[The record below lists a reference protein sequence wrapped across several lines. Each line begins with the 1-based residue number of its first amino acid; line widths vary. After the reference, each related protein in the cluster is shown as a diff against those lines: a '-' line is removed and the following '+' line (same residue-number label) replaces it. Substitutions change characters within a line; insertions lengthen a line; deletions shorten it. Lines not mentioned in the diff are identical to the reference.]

1 MHTFIE
7 CLPWFLGRLL
17 GWNVCFVHQQVK
29 LICMFF
35 QLYKIIAVNGVRHN
49 YTHFFVLVFFV
60 TFKRGQCLLFA
71 EPLALFAKI
80 RNIWFL
86 QRIQMSIMPVF
97 LFWLTIV
104 LCIQNVLCSMLASV
118 IQEFLGSNLSVIG
131 DVRVFTNFPL
141 V

>member
-1 MHTFIE
+1 MFAMLLRKTLRMKRMF
-7 CLPWFLGRLL
+7 CPSTGRP
-17 GWNVCFVHQQVK
+17 
-29 LICMFF
+29 ICMFF
-35 QLYKIIAVNGVRHN
+35 HLYKIIAVNGVRHN

-60 TFKRGQCLLFA
+60 TFKQGQCLLFA

-97 LFWLTIV
+97 PFWLTIV
-104 LCIQNVLCSMLASV
+104 LCIQNVLCSILASV

-131 DVRVFTNFPL
+131 SGFYQFSLSIAFP
-141 V
+141 